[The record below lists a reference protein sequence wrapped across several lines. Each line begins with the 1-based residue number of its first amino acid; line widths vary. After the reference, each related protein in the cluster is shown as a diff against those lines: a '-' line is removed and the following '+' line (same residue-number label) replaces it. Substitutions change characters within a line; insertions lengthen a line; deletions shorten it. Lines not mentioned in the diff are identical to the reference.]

1 MTHVAV
7 LGDTHIPGRARDLP
21 PSCWRAIEAADT
33 VVHTGDVV
41 APALLERIGL
51 VRPVHAVRGN
61 NDTELHDLPEVL
73 ELTIAGVRVGVV
85 HDTGATRGRRARLR
99 RRFPAARVVLFG
111 HSHVPLL
118 EDDGDLMLL
127 NPGSPTDRRRM
138 PSFTMARLDLTDG
151 HVHAEILD
159 LGLERA
165 GGPAPRRTPSE
176 ATASGYSALVAQEHS
191 FDVVSDFERQE
202 LVNAVDQTRR
212 EIANRY
218 DFKNVTAE
226 LELEKEQ
233 LVILTAGQMQLRA
246 ITDVLQSKLH
256 KRGLDLRILDPQKPE
271 DAARGNVRQVVKL
284 RRGID
289 DDLSRTLQ
297 KRIRTDHPKVQV
309 RIQGDQLRVSAKDKD
324 ALQAV
329 IASLR
334 DDSTIAVPL
343 QFTNY
348 R

>member
-1 MTHVAV
+1 MATSALTSSTWDWSGLTEH
-7 LGDTHIPGRARDLP
+7 
-21 PSCWRAIEAADT
+21 EAA
-33 VVHTGDVV
+33 
-41 APALLERIGL
+41 
-51 VRPVHAVRGN
+51 
-61 NDTELHDLPEVL
+61 
-73 ELTIAGVRVGVV
+73 
-85 HDTGATRGRRARLR
+85 
-99 RRFPAARVVLFG
+99 
-111 HSHVPLL
+111 
-118 EDDGDLMLL
+118 
-127 NPGSPTDRRRM
+127 
-138 PSFTMARLDLTDG
+138 
-151 HVHAEILD
+151 
-159 LGLERA
+159 
-165 GGPAPRRTPSE
+165 PR
-176 ATASGYSALVAQEHS
+176 ATASGYPRLVAQEHS

-212 EIANRY
+212 EIGNRY
-218 DFKNVTAE
+218 DFKNVAAE

-289 DDLSRTLQ
+289 DELSRTLQ
-297 KRIRTDHPKVQV
+297 KRIRADHPKVQV
-309 RIQGDQLRVSAKDKD
+309 RVQGDQLRVSAKDKD

-329 IASLR
+329 ITSLR